1 MRHTNL
7 VTFVFQVSVVSF
19 IMRHSDVVIQTTA
32 QDDVIV
38 SAEVQCVDLVEHG
51 NIGLETFQTQFA
63 TGMLR

>member
-1 MRHTNL
+1 MS
-7 VTFVFQVSVVSF
+7 FV
-19 IMRHSDVVIQTTA
+19 MRHSDVVIQMTA

-63 TGMLR
+63 TGMLYIISSVATNLLGV